1 MNVRELYAFLDKKI
15 PRELSCEWDNDG
27 LMCCPEPDR
36 EVKRVLVCL
45 DVSDEAVN
53 TAIEGGFDVIL
64 SHHPMIFKG
73 IKSMVGETG
82 PVGRVIRLI
91 KSGISVMSFH
101 TRFDAVDG
109 GVNDTLAAI
118 FDLTDVE
125 KIECEG
131 IELGRVGYL
140 KQEISLAEFAAL
152 VKEKL
157 SAPFVSFGECSG
169 RVQKVALVGG
179 GGGDFVR
186 EAARSGADTFLSGN
200 IGYHTMEEARD
211 AGINLVEA
219 GHYYTENPS
228 CLSLASLVLEADCT
242 IDIKIVQSN
251 TISDI

>member
-1 MNVRELYAFLDKKI
+1 MTVRELYNYLSEKI
-15 PRELSCEWDNDG
+15 PSELSCEWDNDG

-36 EVKRVLVCL
+36 EVRRVLVCL

-73 IKSMVGETG
+73 IKSVVGETG

-109 GVNDTLAAI
+109 GVNDTLASI
-118 FDLTDVE
+118 FELTDVE

-131 IELGRVGYL
+131 IELGRVGSL
-140 KQEISLAEFAAL
+140 KQEMVLSDFAAL

-157 SAPFVSFGECSG
+157 CAPFVSS
-169 RVQKVALVGG
+169 
-179 GGGDFVR
+179 
-186 EAARSGADTFLSGN
+186 S
-200 IGYHTMEEARD
+200 
-211 AGINLVEA
+211 
-219 GHYYTENPS
+219 
-228 CLSLASLVLEADCT
+228 
-242 IDIKIVQSN
+242 
-251 TISDI
+251 